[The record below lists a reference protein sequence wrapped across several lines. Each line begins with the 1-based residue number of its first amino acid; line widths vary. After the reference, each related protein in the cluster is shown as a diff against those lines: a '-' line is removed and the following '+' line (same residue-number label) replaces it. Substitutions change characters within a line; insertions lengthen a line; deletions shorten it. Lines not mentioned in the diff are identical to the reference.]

1 MNFKTTLL
9 VLLASAAISTGQESA
24 PTPTPPPAQ
33 EPTPPPAGIEAP
45 SFELNSAGPATGP
58 QLPPPGDFINLPAQ
72 PTPPAEA
79 GAEIIEEEVSIT
91 EEVVAEPDTD
101 FVDPNQLVPD
111 TAIPAAPPDPRTL
124 AAAGGD
130 QERKLKVRYKEVRIQ
145 AEKDPEITALREKAE
160 TSPTF
165 EGERAAYRAYYRALF
180 KKMRKIDS
188 NLSKKCDLMEKAYL
202 DRLAQVRLEPT
213 IPLEPPPKPELLAN

>member
-1 MNFKTTLL
+1 
-9 VLLASAAISTGQESA
+9 
-24 PTPTPPPAQ
+24 
-33 EPTPPPAGIEAP
+33 
-45 SFELNSAGPATGP
+45 
-58 QLPPPGDFINLPAQ
+58 
-72 PTPPAEA
+72 
-79 GAEIIEEEVSIT
+79 
-91 EEVVAEPDTD
+91 
-101 FVDPNQLVPD
+101 VDPNQLVPD

-145 AEKDPEITALREKAE
+145 AEKDPKITALREKAE

-180 KKMRKIDS
+180 KKMRKVDS